1 MALVEPMWLSLRRLR
16 EWPKTE
22 LKVLDRICW
31 VKVNLAREDLL
42 SNKLILGMVVKS
54 SKAAISNLKLTL
66 NGRASA
72 RKSDSFVLK

>member
-1 MALVEPMWLSLRRLR
+1 MAQVEPMWLSLRRLR

-31 VKVNLAREDLL
+31 VKVNLAREDLH
-42 SNKLILGMVVKS
+42 SNKLILGMVIKS